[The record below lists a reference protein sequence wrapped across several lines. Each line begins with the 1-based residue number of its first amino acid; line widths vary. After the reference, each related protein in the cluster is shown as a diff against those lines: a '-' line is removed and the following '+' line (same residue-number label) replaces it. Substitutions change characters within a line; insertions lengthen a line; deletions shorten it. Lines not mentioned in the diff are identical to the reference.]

1 MKITDI
7 EVNESIEIGDN
18 FDIELGNTII
28 ESRVV
33 GFMDDGVIL
42 EADDKALALLGIS
55 GALLESVD
63 ITEVSLGDYS
73 KKAQISK
80 ALAQIDQKFYPD
92 KPGSEQTIA
101 KRTRGLERAKVR
113 NDQAR
118 AKYAAQAQQDR
129 AKAIAKDRENLPTL
143 EKYLA
148 QLQSEF
154 DPYYEYS
161 DDHSV
166 WTRNRELKAKISNL
180 QQRIK
185 DAKGVTEGDDDSFT
199 KPAIIMRASP
209 KAMAKAQEILQK
221 QADKNVI
228 SMAKI
233 AGTTPSQGVTESKS
247 FGPENPY
254 EVKPGEDFSLVFK
267 PGKRS
272 GVHYHMNSGMVADP
286 FYFVLNGKLYSVTN
300 QGDGIPKEVQQ
311 GVAEGLN
318 DKKSTVTTFVTGC
331 DWDKVVEWL
340 EKNIGQTTL
349 KSPNY
354 INGWHGQGWALF
366 LNPSRYE
373 PGKLAFQVRANTDLS
388 EEELKSQIEMF
399 CKGVAEGTNVTDYNP
414 KSQGGTRKELLAKY
428 HNTKDP
434 KDAEAARK
442 AGATQKELR
451 GVAEGYDN
459 VGNKIKALYQ
469 KIYDQGDDSIDYMYH
484 ESPVFAQIWD
494 EYEGDLDSI
503 IAEVDPSELQVI
515 ANELEAYLHGPGLT
529 EVYAPAVGG
538 KDFDQYTP
546 AVDAAMKKH
555 NAEKALYKAANPK
568 DDPTGALQQKGFDR
582 AQAVN
587 QRLITKQALGKIKA
601 NENINEGM
609 WDKIKDFGQAMG
621 HIGGELKRTMTT
633 PSTSNTGQKFG
644 KGQATPGGPLG
655 PIARYQ
661 NRNKNEGVSE
671 GRMKEQMHTDAERME
686 LADFIDK
693 YGNEDWVKE
702 FWQNVNA
709 DINEAKY
716 QGREV
721 PLGKPMAGDVKKS
734 KVYVRGPKGNVVKV
748 NFGDKNMRIKKSNP
762 KRRKSFRARHNCANP
777 GPRWKA
783 RYWSCRAW

>member
-7 EVNESIEIGDN
+7 EVNESIELGDN

-73 KKAQISK
+73 KKAQISR

-166 WTRNRELKAKISNL
+166 WTKNRELKAKISDL
-180 QQRIK
+180 ERRIK
-185 DAKGVTEGDDDSFT
+185 DAKN
-199 KPAIIMRASP
+199 I
-209 KAMAKAQEILQK
+209 
-221 QADKNVI
+221 
-228 SMAKI
+228 
-233 AGTTPSQGVTESKS
+233 TESKS

-267 PGKRS
+267 PGKQS

-286 FYFVLNGKLYSVTN
+286 FYFILNGKLYSVTN

-311 GVAEGLN
+311 
-318 DKKSTVTTFVTGC
+318 
-331 DWDKVVEWL
+331 
-340 EKNIGQTTL
+340 
-349 KSPNY
+349 
-354 INGWHGQGWALF
+354 
-366 LNPSRYE
+366 
-373 PGKLAFQVRANTDLS
+373 
-388 EEELKSQIEMF
+388 
-399 CKGVAEGTNVTDYNP
+399 GVAEGTNVTDYNP

-515 ANELEAYLHGPGLT
+515 ANELEAYLQGPGLT

-582 AQAVN
+582 AQAVG
-587 QRLITKQALGKIKA
+587 QRLATKQALGKV
-601 NENINEGM
+601 N
-609 WDKIKDFGQAMG
+609 
-621 HIGGELKRTMTT
+621 
-633 PSTSNTGQKFG
+633 
-644 KGQATPGGPLG
+644 
-655 PIARYQ
+655 
-661 NRNKNEGVSE
+661 E

-686 LADFIDK
+686 LAAFLDK
-693 YGNEDWVKE
+693 YGNEEWVKE
-702 FWQNVNA
+702 FWQNVND

>member
-7 EVNESIEIGDN
+7 EVNESIELGDN

-166 WTRNRELKAKISNL
+166 WTRNRELKAKISDL
-180 QQRIK
+180 ERRIA
-185 DAKGVTEGDDDSFT
+185 DAKG
-199 KPAIIMRASP
+199 I
-209 KAMAKAQEILQK
+209 
-221 QADKNVI
+221 
-228 SMAKI
+228 
-233 AGTTPSQGVTESKS
+233 TESKS

-267 PGKRS
+267 PGKQS

-286 FYFVLNGKLYSVTN
+286 FYFILNGKLYSVTN

-311 GVAEGLN
+311 
-318 DKKSTVTTFVTGC
+318 
-331 DWDKVVEWL
+331 
-340 EKNIGQTTL
+340 
-349 KSPNY
+349 
-354 INGWHGQGWALF
+354 
-366 LNPSRYE
+366 
-373 PGKLAFQVRANTDLS
+373 
-388 EEELKSQIEMF
+388 
-399 CKGVAEGTNVTDYNP
+399 GVAEGTNVTDYNP

-428 HNTKDP
+428 YNTKDP

-451 GVAEGYDN
+451 GVAEGSHN

-469 KIYDQGDDSIDYMYH
+469 KIYDQGDDSVDYMYH

-515 ANELEAYLHGPGLT
+515 ANELEAYLQGPGLT

-582 AQAVN
+582 AQAVG
-587 QRLITKQALGKIKA
+587 QRLATKQALGKIKA

-661 NRNKNEGVSE
+661 NRNKNEGVLE

-686 LADFIDK
+686 FADFIDK

-721 PLGKPMAGDVKKS
+721 PLGKPMQGDVKKS